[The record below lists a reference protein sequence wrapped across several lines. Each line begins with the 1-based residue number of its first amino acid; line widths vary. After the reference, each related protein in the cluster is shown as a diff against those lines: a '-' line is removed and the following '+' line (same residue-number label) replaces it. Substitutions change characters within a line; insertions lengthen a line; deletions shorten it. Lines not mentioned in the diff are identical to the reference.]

1 MKLLLKREQTANH
14 VGKIHFKLWAKIEV
28 DADETALINRYKFD
42 QSLLIGEYNFSL
54 RRKTGIFAGLVGF
67 LVAFVSDLLL
77 PIHLALLLGLIAAG
91 AFGYWYYNEKRER
104 LYVKD
109 LMHGRDFRCPGIIE
123 LTKKEAEISEVT
135 AIFRQVMESAKHWGG
150 TQTEDIPVLTRE
162 EARAVILKLF

>member
-1 MKLLLKREQTANH
+1 MKLLLKRVQSTNQ

-28 DADETALINRYKFD
+28 DADEKALISRYKFD

-54 RRKTGIFAGLVGF
+54 RRNTTIAALVIGF
-67 LVAFVSDLLL
+67 LIAFIADFFF
-77 PIHLALLLGLIAAG
+77 PINLALLIGLIG
-91 AFGYWYYNEKRER
+91 GGGFGYWYYNEKRER

-109 LMHGRDFRCPGIIE
+109 LMHGRDFKCPGIIE